1 MRGLL
6 YRFKGHSGHSC
17 TDLYPQLKAEHTVA
31 EWHAVKSACPAQSD
45 EGRQRLRQQLLS
57 GEQALAAALA
67 WRADCARLAVERAAL
82 WMPPPAHFGPCS
94 RRGPGLGS
102 GSGSDAE
109 LAQLGRGLG
118 GVELTDGQA
127 LRPSET
133 LETLEIGRAR
143 LAQPAAMDVDGGL
156 GSTAGPDGE
165 GRRGEH
171 ALRGRL
177 AAATGHVDVC
187 GVALPCGPDVGGG
200 GGGGAGEL
208 VRTPTVLRNLE
219 AAALAL
225 CQQRP
230 LLLEGPPGVL
240 SLCGRSNSQE
250 FETTSE
256 PCVVGTLVDCCC
268 WRHAVPGILAAGF
281 YMRFTLMGSTG

>member
-1 MRGLL
+1 MATAVRT
-6 YRFKGHSGHSC
+6 C
-17 TDLYPQLKAEHTVA
+17 PQLKAEFTIA

-94 RRGPGLGS
+94 RRGPELGS
-102 GSGSDAE
+102 VSGSDAE
-109 LAQLGRGLG
+109 LAQIGRGLG
-118 GVELTDGQA
+118 GVELTDGRA

-133 LETLEIGRAR
+133 LDAGRAR
-143 LAQPAAMDVDGGL
+143 LAQPAAMDVDGVP
-156 GSTAGPDGE
+156 GSAAGRDGE
-165 GRRGEH
+165 GCRGEPV
-171 ALRGRL
+171 LRGRL

-187 GVALPCGPDVGGG
+187 GIALPCGPDA
-200 GGGGAGEL
+200 GGGAGEL

-230 LLLEGPPGVL
+230 LLLEGPPGAL
-240 SLCGRSNSQE
+240 L
-250 FETTSE
+250 
-256 PCVVGTLVDCCC
+256 VVGCCMSHVA
-268 WRHAVPGILAAGF
+268 RIL
-281 YMRFTLMGSTG
+281 

>member
-1 MRGLL
+1 MLHNYG
-6 YRFKGHSGHSC
+6 S
-17 TDLYPQLKAEHTVA
+17 VA
-31 EWHAVKSACPAQSD
+31 WLECMACHAQSD
-45 EGRQRLRQQLLS
+45 DGRQRLRRQLLS

-67 WRADCARLAVERAAL
+67 WRAECARLAVERAAL

-118 GVELTDGQA
+118 GVELTDGRA

-133 LETLEIGRAR
+133 LEAGRAC
-143 LAQPAAMDVDGGL
+143 LPQPVAMDVDGGP
-156 GSTAGPDGE
+156 GSAAGRVGE
-165 GRRGEH
+165 GRRGGA

-177 AAATGHVDVC
+177 AAATGHVDVS
-187 GVALPCGPDVGGG
+187 GVALPCGPDASGG

-208 VRTPTVLRNLE
+208 VRTHTVLRNLE

-230 LLLEGPPGVL
+230 LLLEGPPGVVFLL
-240 SLCGRSNSQE
+240 SCRKGYMYSYS
-250 FETTSE
+250 
-256 PCVVGTLVDCCC
+256 CVVNAQLC
-268 WRHAVPGILAAGF
+268 WMLLAPCAAF
-281 YMRFTLMGSTG
+281 LI

>member
-1 MRGLL
+1 MATAVL
-6 YRFKGHSGHSC
+6 SCAHSC
-17 TDLYPQLKAEHTVA
+17 MLHEYGSVAWLECMACHT
-31 EWHAVKSACPAQSD
+31 QSD
-45 EGRQRLRQQLLS
+45 EGRQRLRRQLLS

-67 WRADCARLAVERAAL
+67 WRADCARLEVERAAL

-133 LETLEIGRAR
+133 LDAR
-143 LAQPAAMDVDGGL
+143 LAQPAAMHIDGGSVSAAGRDGDGRSGEL
-156 GSTAGPDGE
+156 G
-165 GRRGEH
+165 
-171 ALRGRL
+171 LRGRL

-187 GVALPCGPDVGGG
+187 GVALPCGPDASGG
-200 GGGGAGEL
+200 GGGGAREL
-208 VRTPTVLRNLE
+208 VRTHTVLRNLE

-230 LLLEGPPGVL
+230 LLLEGPPGVPL
-240 SLCGRSNSQE
+240 HHDVE
-250 FETTSE
+250 K
-256 PCVVGTLVDCCC
+256 GTCIHAQRMCSCAGCC
-268 WRHAVPGILAAGF
+268 WRHVVLTDIANQAVMLRSVEISSHMHF
-281 YMRFTLMGSTG
+281 

>member
-1 MRGLL
+1 MATAVWTRAHSRRLNI
-6 YRFKGHSGHSC
+6 KSISEGHGS
-17 TDLYPQLKAEHTVA
+17 KN
-31 EWHAVKSACPAQSD
+31 ACGAQSD
-45 EGRQRLRQQLLS
+45 EGRQRLRRQLLS

-82 WMPPPAHFGPCS
+82 WMPPPAHFGPCR

-102 GSGSDAE
+102 WSGSDAE

-127 LRPSET
+127 LRPSKT
-133 LETLEIGRAR
+133 LEAGLVC
-143 LAQPAAMDVDGGL
+143 LAQPAAMDVDGGP
-156 GSTAGPDGE
+156 GSAAGRDGE
-165 GRRGEH
+165 GCRGEPV
-171 ALRGRL
+171 LRGRL

-187 GVALPCGPDVGGG
+187 GVALPCGPDASGG

-240 SLCGRSNSQE
+240 SLCGRSSGHE
-250 FETTSE
+250 SETPFE
-256 PCVVGTLVDCCC
+256 PCVVGTRVDCCTY
-268 WRHAVPGILAAGF
+268 RTVLAAAGVMQSLVF
-281 YMRFTLMGSTG
+281 DWLQAFIVRFNLMGSTG